1 MAGARLASD
10 MEGVALDAASFKA
23 VVNKSALMAGLRH
36 EWSAILDDCAST
48 QLRLDTTGCLCT
60 LCKRSDS
67 VSGVPEGITRRCV
80 MPRWYLTSP
89 EYERPSSR
97 RARSKNSF

>member
-67 VSGVPEGITRRCV
+67 PLKHIKLKPITLV
-80 MPRWYLTSP
+80 FYTASP
-89 EYERPSSR
+89 T
-97 RARSKNSF
+97 